1 MTDNVDVEYQTTQG
15 RVLTIILRKTL
26 KLVDSNVSCLNKKV

>member
-15 RVLTIILRKTL
+15 RVLTIILRKSL
-26 KLVDSNVSCLNKKV
+26 KLGTSAW